1 MKKVLTVVSIILC
14 CFLLFACTEKPAENV
29 ATPADPPATTP
40 EGTPAGTP
48 AGTQT
53 QTDSEPSHETIDV
66 YVTFSNAGELALKQE
81 KVTVAD
87 TDDDEKFTAQE
98 TFDAFHAAK
107 SKEFVVSEGYITK
120 IWSIKT
126 GDCMYYV
133 NDVLAEG
140 LNEEVKDGDYFN
152 VFIFADTTAWSD
164 SYSFFTARQLTAV
177 KGQEFNLVLK
187 NIGFDAEWNTV
198 IAATEGATITVN
210 GEAKDIVTDAN
221 GIATLSFAE
230 AGTYVISATS
240 TTTNLVPPVCVVT
253 VK

>member
-1 MKKVLTVVSIILC
+1 MKKVLTIVSIILC

-40 EGTPAGTP
+40 EGTP

-87 TDDDEKFTAQE
+87 TDDDKKFTAQE

-133 NDVLAEG
+133 NDVMAEG

-187 NIGFDAEWNTV
+187 NIGFDAAWNNV
-198 IAATEGATITVN
+198 IAATEGATITVD
-210 GEAKDIVTDAN
+210 GEAKEIVTDAN
-221 GIATLSFAE
+221 GVATLSFAE